1 MMIYHSESIS
11 ELKLRI
17 NIYPINVILKPLFLL
32 FIKEKISLSSLLIFR
47 KDRKKTFIDVALI
60 QYFKCITIV
69 QIQYEENEC

>member
-60 QYFKCITIV
+60 QYFKCIIR
-69 QIQYEENEC
+69 